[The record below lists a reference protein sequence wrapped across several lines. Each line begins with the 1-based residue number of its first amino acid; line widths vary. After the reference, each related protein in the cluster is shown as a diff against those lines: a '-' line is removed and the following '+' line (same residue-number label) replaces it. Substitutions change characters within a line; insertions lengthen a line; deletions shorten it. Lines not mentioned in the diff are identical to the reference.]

1 MGVFEP
7 VRIMVTR
14 NMPKIA
20 RDMACFA
27 NDSSHVG
34 RGSDVGRIVNRVI
47 AARWETRGPRYYFS
61 GGIGCHSGSCSSLR
75 ESHHPLAI

>member
-20 RDMACFA
+20 RDM
-27 NDSSHVG
+27 HK
-34 RGSDVGRIVNRVI
+34 I
-47 AARWETRGPRYYFS
+47 ARDMHKW
-61 GGIGCHSGSCSSLR
+61 
-75 ESHHPLAI
+75 

>member
-20 RDMACFA
+20 RDM
-27 NDSSHVG
+27 HK
-34 RGSDVGRIVNRVI
+34 
-47 AARWETRGPRYYFS
+47 W
-61 GGIGCHSGSCSSLR
+61 
-75 ESHHPLAI
+75 